1 MIASYWKNR
10 RYPVKDIITEE
21 TSIHK
26 HDTLTYGMFGMSPC
40 CSRFYNGITNY
51 QLVLFCFC
59 FCFFFFREE
68 SIQLVDCI
76 FITSNSYSLRITI
89 IIIHL

>member
-51 QLVLFCFC
+51 V
-59 FCFFFFREE
+59 E
-68 SIQLVDCI
+68 
-76 FITSNSYSLRITI
+76 
-89 IIIHL
+89 

>member
-59 FCFFFFREE
+59 LFVFFFFKKYNCIR
-68 SIQLVDCI
+68 IFHIVFILMLQL
-76 FITSNSYSLRITI
+76 TTK
-89 IIIHL
+89 